1 MMFYLKIAIKS
12 IINRHQQYKSLFA
25 VTAVGICIMLSA
37 LMITDGMIKSMNEKA
52 RQYYGGDVQFLGGST
67 HDRSLDKPYEQ
78 AEAEAKIINDCFEKN
93 KVLII
98 KRYNH
103 DGSGNLYYF
112 EGTSVRQRAI
122 IGVDFENEKELF
134 SKFTFVEGTYER
146 GEYEDTVLLS
156 EPIAKKLGC
165 HVGDSITY
173 YCQTKDGINTT
184 NLVLT
189 GIFQDASVFGMYT
202 SYVNY
207 NSLMNALRFE
217 PMIDRIS
224 VYYKDGEPSESQL
237 RKLYSQLSNNFDLY
251 PYGIS
256 KQDFYDDFKA
266 PREEPISKW
275 CLIPLSQNV
284 TDLKLLVSALE
295 LIVAAIVLMLM
306 IIISVGISST
316 YRVIVIKRSIESG
329 TLRAIGMRP
338 SGIMKMF
345 VTEAFLLLLSG
356 ALTGF
361 VISLII
367 VKIISGFNLSF
378 VSGFDLFLSGGCL
391 IPHINVLKIIGLVS
405 VIIVTTLCSV
415 LFTLRKLVH
424 VSPVS
429 AMATTT

>member
-1 MMFYLKIAIKS
+1 MFYFKIALKS
-12 IINRHQQYKSLFA
+12 ILNRHQQYKSLFA

-37 LMITDGMIKSMNEKA
+37 LMITDGMINSMNEKA
-52 RQYYGGDVQFLGGST
+52 RQYYGGDVQFLGGS
-67 HDRSLDKPYEQ
+67 SLNKLLNQ
-78 AEAEAKIINDCFEKN
+78 ADEEAAKIKECLKDENVIVIE
-93 KVLII
+93 
-98 KRYNH
+98 RYNH
-103 DGSGNLYYF
+103 DAEDEYYYF
-112 EGTSVRQRAI
+112 EGTSVKQRAI
-122 IGVDFENEKELF
+122 IGVNFENEKDLF
-134 SKFTFVEGTYER
+134 SKFTFVEGSYEK

-173 YCQTKDGINTT
+173 YCPTDYGINTSEF
-184 NLVLT
+184 VLT

-207 NSLMNALRFE
+207 HSLMKALQE
-217 PMIDRIS
+217 EEVIDRIS
-224 VYYKDGEPSESQL
+224 IYYKNGEPSNNEIK
-237 RKLYSQLSNNFDLY
+237 KLYLKLSEHFLMY

-256 KQDFYDDFKA
+256 KKDFYSDFKYE
-266 PREEPISKW
+266 RDKTIDKW
-275 CLIPLSQNV
+275 CLIPLEQNV

-316 YRVIVIKRSIESG
+316 YRVIVIKRNIESG

-338 SGIMKMF
+338 SGVMKMF
-345 VTEAFLLLLSG
+345 VAEAFLLLVSG

-361 VISLII
+361 IVSCII
-367 VKIISGFNLSF
+367 VKVLSGFNLSF
-378 VSGFDLFLSGGCL
+378 VSGFDLFLTGGCL
-391 IPHINVLKIIGLVS
+391 VPYANGIKITGLVS
-405 VIIVTTLCSV
+405 VIVVTTLCSV

-424 VSPVS
+424 VSPVT

>member
-1 MMFYLKIAIKS
+1 MFYFNIALKS
-12 IINRHQQYKSLFA
+12 ILNRHQQYKSLFA

-52 RQYYGGDVQFLGGST
+52 RQYYGGDVQFIGGS
-67 HDRSLDKPYEQ
+67 SLNKSLEQ
-78 AEAEAKIINDCFEKN
+78 ADKEAAE
-93 KVLII
+93 I
-98 KRYNH
+98 KKCLGKEDAIVIERYNH
-103 DGSGNLYYF
+103 DAEDENYYF
-112 EGTSVRQRAI
+112 EGTSVMQRSI
-122 IGVDFENEKELF
+122 IGVNFENEKELF
-134 SKFTFVEGTYER
+134 SKFSFVEGSYER

-173 YCQTKDGINTT
+173 YCPTDRGINTVP
-184 NLVLT
+184 LVLT

-207 NSLMNALRFE
+207 NTLIKTLEYE
-217 PMIDRIS
+217 PIVDRVS
-224 VYYKDGEPSESQL
+224 VYYLNGEPSEREL
-237 RKLYSQLSNNFDLY
+237 KRLYSKLSENFLMY

-256 KQDFYDDFKA
+256 KKDFYADFKYE
-266 PREEPISKW
+266 RDKSIDKW

-284 TDLKLLVSALE
+284 TDLKLLVSALQ
-295 LIVAAIVLMLM
+295 LIVAAIVLLLM

-316 YRVIVIKRSIESG
+316 YRVIVIKRNIESG

-345 VTEAFLLLLSG
+345 VAEAFLLLVTG

-361 VISLII
+361 IVSLII

-378 VSGFDLFLSGGCL
+378 VSGFDLFLTGGCL
-391 IPHINVLKIIGLVS
+391 NPYVNGLKIIGLVT
-405 VIIVTTLCSV
+405 VIIVTTLASV